1 MHKLI
6 EYISDEIMSLEKKA
20 GSGKLSMQELQYADT
35 LARVKKNLMK
45 CEEMDGGEGYSGNYS
60 GNYSERRYSTRGGYS
75 RNDGRSY
82 DGRSY
87 DGNSYDGPG
96 RGPNA
101 ARDRFGRY
109 SSTGYSMDGEDMID
123 ELRELMDKA
132 PDEQKRQEFKRFIEK
147 LERM

>member
-45 CEEMDGGEGYSGNYS
+45 CEEMEGGEGYS
-60 GNYSERRYSTRGGYS
+60 GNYSERRYSMRGGYS
-75 RNDGRSY
+75 RN

-109 SSTGYSMDGEDMID
+109 SSTGYSMDGEDMIA
-123 ELRELMDKA
+123 ELRELMEQAPADK
-132 PDEQKRQEFKRFIEK
+132 KQEFQRFITK
-147 LERM
+147 IERM

>member
-6 EYISDEIMSLEKKA
+6 EYISEELMSLEKKA

-60 GNYSERRYSTRGGYS
+60 ERRYSMRGGYS

-109 SSTGYSMDGEDMID
+109 SSTGYSMDGEDMIA
-123 ELRELMDKA
+123 ELRELMEQAPADK
-132 PDEQKRQEFKRFIEK
+132 KQEFQRFITK
-147 LERM
+147 IERM

>member
-60 GNYSERRYSTRGGYS
+60 ERRYSTRGGYS
-75 RNDGRSY
+75 RN

-109 SSTGYSMDGEDMID
+109 SSTGYSMDGEDMIA
-123 ELRELMDKA
+123 ELRELMEQAPADK
-132 PDEQKRQEFKRFIEK
+132 KQEFQRFITK
-147 LERM
+147 IERM

>member
-45 CEEMDGGEGYSGNYS
+45 CEEMDGGEGYS

>member
-60 GNYSERRYSTRGGYS
+60 ERRYSTRGGYS

-101 ARDRFGRY
+101 ARDRYGRY
-109 SSTGYSMDGEDMID
+109 SSTGYSMDGEDMIA
-123 ELRELMDKA
+123 ELRDLMDKA

>member
-45 CEEMDGGEGYSGNYS
+45 CEEMEGGEGYS

-75 RNDGRSY
+75 RN

-109 SSTGYSMDGEDMID
+109 SSTGYSMDGEDMIA
-123 ELRELMDKA
+123 ELRELMEQAPADK
-132 PDEQKRQEFKRFIEK
+132 KQEFQRFITK
-147 LERM
+147 IERM

>member
-45 CEEMDGGEGYSGNYS
+45 CEEMEGDEGYS
-60 GNYSERRYSTRGGYS
+60 GNYSERRYSMRGGYS
-75 RNDGRSY
+75 RN

-109 SSTGYSMDGEDMID
+109 SSTGYSMDGEDMIA
-123 ELRELMDKA
+123 ELRELMEQAPADK
-132 PDEQKRQEFKRFIEK
+132 KQEFQRFITK
-147 LERM
+147 IERM